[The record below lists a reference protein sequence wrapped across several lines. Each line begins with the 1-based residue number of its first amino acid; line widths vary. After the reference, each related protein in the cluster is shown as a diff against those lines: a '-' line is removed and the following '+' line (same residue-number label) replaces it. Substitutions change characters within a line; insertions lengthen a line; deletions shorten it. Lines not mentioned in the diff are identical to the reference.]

1 MPKKMSL
8 RLQGNKNSDNIS
20 HLSSVAKIVS
30 LEMSH
35 QLKDDSA
42 ILSVF
47 SLQQFADM
55 DLF

>member
-8 RLQGNKNSDNIS
+8 LLQGNKNSDNIS
-20 HLSSVAKIVS
+20 HLSSVAKIVF

-35 QLKDDSA
+35 RLKDDSA